1 MKKILKILI
10 ALSIALMLYIVISD
24 SFTTVKAGNVYSAP
38 TTREFYYNGHHYI
51 TFMLN
56 NATGTNYGTVHDPD
70 CLCNKY

>member
-24 SFTTVKAGNVYSAP
+24 SFTTVKAGNVYFAP

-70 CLCNKY
+70 CLCNKH

>member
-24 SFTTVKAGNVYSAP
+24 SFTTVKAGNIDSAP

-51 TFMLN
+51 TFMLD

-70 CLCNKY
+70 CLCNKH

>member
-38 TTREFYYNGHHYI
+38 TTREFI
-51 TFMLN
+51 IM
-56 NATGTNYGTVHDPD
+56 DIII
-70 CLCNKY
+70 

>member
-24 SFTTVKAGNVYSAP
+24 VFTTVKAGNVYSAP

-56 NATGTNYGTVHDPD
+56 NATGTNYGTVHDPN
-70 CLCNKY
+70 CPCNKH